1 MKNNLLP
8 IIEISTFSSL
18 KESVGEDF
26 IGELIAVY
34 FDETPQLLSR
44 LQKAFDEQD
53 LETFTRAAHS
63 IKSTSNSFGALQLG
77 TMAKELEMMGRSG
90 NLEGAPAR
98 VEALISMYEE
108 VRQTLEEISHGK

>member
-1 MKNNLLP
+1 MLP
-8 IIEISTFSSL
+8 IIDISTFSSL

-26 IGELIAVY
+26 IGELIAAY
-34 FDETPQLLSR
+34 LDETPQLLSR

-98 VEALISMYEE
+98 VEALVSTYEE
-108 VRQTLEEISHGK
+108 VRQTLEEINHGE